1 MRLCTHPEHAQ
12 YGLGHLPGLPRSD
25 AEQATVLESL
35 PSAYIAPD
43 AAPVLNQGSTP
54 ECEAYTAVTLRRI
67 TQPPVGQDGFD
78 PDDLFRLAGGGA
90 DGTPTAA
97 VERVLLTPGALCTSG
112 PDDGVRKPVASCQN
126 ISGLAALKSAIVAQG
141 GAGLARSWYESDFDL
156 VDGTITRPRNGVA
169 GGHIFRVKGWSDT
182 HANPDTLPGA
192 LYCQNSWGTSWGVGG
207 FFWLPFAYLDATL
220 EAYTQIAIP
229 LPTPPVPT
237 PPTEV
242 PVSLTFIPPVRLLD
256 TRSSGGKL
264 APHVPRV
271 IPVAGRAGIPAN
283 AVGIV
288 GNVTVTNPSAA
299 GYVAVGPD
307 PVVSPSTSTLNFAAG
322 QTIANAVT
330 VGLHPDGSLAATF
343 VAPAGQTTDL
353 ILDVTGYF
361 TA

>member
-1 MRLCTHPEHAQ
+1 MRLCEHPEHLRF
-12 YGLGHLPGLPRSD
+12 GMGHIPGPPLATEYAAAAVALP
-25 AEQATVLESL
+25 ATYARTVN
-35 PSAYIAPD
+35 
-43 AAPVLNQGSTP
+43 APVLNQGSEP
-54 ECEAYTAVTLRRI
+54 WCEPYTAATGRVI
-67 TQPPVGQDGFD
+67 TQPPVGQDTAWSET
-78 PDDLFRLAGGGA
+78 DLATRTGA
-90 DGTPTAA
+90 SPNGTTTAKIEA
-97 VERVLLTPGALCTSG
+97 VLLSPGALCDAG
-112 PDDGVRKPVASCQN
+112 PDSGQRKPVASCQN
-126 ISGLAALKSAIVAQG
+126 ISNLSTLKSALMAEQFV
-141 GAGLARSWYESDFDL
+141 GLAVNWYESWFTPKA
-156 VDGTITRPRNGVA
+156 DGTLPAPDYVA
-169 GGHIFRVKGWSDT
+169 GGHIFAIVGWDDSR
-182 HANPDTLPGA
+182 AA
-192 LYCQNSWGTSWGVGG
+192 LHCQNSWGTSWGVGG

-307 PVVSPSTSTLNFAAG
+307 PLVFPSTSTLNFAAG